1 MKSLA
6 RNSSRAWSHVQV
18 RRPSRTL
25 ASDAFLNSNS
35 TSLPSPSVSPSAR
48 NSTSIK
54 PSFGLIHQTKCKS
67 TSSNRQSSRL
77 NHQSKTSLHWFYD
90 HPEIDAAAA
99 KPSVRLTP
107 ATILY
112 TGKSG
117 DPGHIFKSAQ
127 YLHKELPVRV
137 AHRIASFRSL
147 PFIVGS
153 NPTILSIHETY
164 IRSFYMLTEFPCV
177 STIHNDDSPPKA
189 LSLTLSLSL
198 CHATFR

>member
-1 MKSLA
+1 MKSLVKSSA
-6 RNSSRAWSHVQV
+6 RALIH
-18 RRPSRTL
+18 RPCVVYHRSL
-25 ASDAFLNSNS
+25 ASDAFLSSSAHSSASGASSKSTASLKSPFALVNQTASRS
-35 TSLPSPSVSPSAR
+35 TSTVR
-48 NSTSIK
+48 HTSRSK
-54 PSFGLIHQTKCKS
+54 HESKS
-67 TSSNRQSSRL
+67 
-77 NHQSKTSLHWFYD
+77 SLHWFYD

-99 KPSVRLTP
+99 KPSVRLSP

-177 STIHNDDSPPKA
+177 STLLTRSIVSH
-189 LSLTLSLSL
+189 SLTPL
-198 CHATFR
+198 

>member
-1 MKSLA
+1 MKSLGST
-6 RNSSRAWSHVQV
+6 SSRLFSSWSHVPV
-18 RRPSRTL
+18 RTFT
-25 ASDAFLNSNS
+25 SDAFLNSTPQLS
-35 TSLPSPSVSPSAR
+35 TSSVSNAR
-48 NSTSIK
+48 NATTIT
-54 PSFGLIHQTKCKS
+54 PSFKFVHQ
-67 TSSNRQSSRL
+67 SNRQSSRL
-77 NHQSKTSLHWFYD
+77 NHESKTSLHWFYD

-99 KPSVRLTP
+99 KTSVRLTP

-117 DPGHIFKSAQ
+117 DPGHIYKSAQ

-177 STIHNDDSPPKA
+177 SINRSINRSRKKSFSFNFFCIVF
-189 LSLTLSLSL
+189 LL
-198 CHATFR
+198 FRFFSFICLGS

>member
-1 MKSLA
+1 MRSLVNCTK
-6 RNSSRAWSHVQV
+6 RVLINGPHVV
-18 RRPSRTL
+18 HRRTIT
-25 ASDAFLNSNS
+25 SDAFLS
-35 TSLPSPSVSPSAR
+35 TNAQSSASGVNGKNTGSLKSAFGSV
-48 NSTSIK
+48 
-54 PSFGLIHQTKCKS
+54 HQTTSRS
-67 TSSNRQSSRL
+67 TSSIRHTSRFK
-77 NHQSKTSLHWFYD
+77 HESKTSLHWFYD

-99 KPSVRLTP
+99 KPSVRLSP

-153 NPTILSIHETY
+153 NPIILSIHETY
-164 IRSFYMLTEFPCV
+164 IRSFYMLTEFPSV
-177 STIHNDDSPPKA
+177 SNLIMKRVLFIDN
-189 LSLTLSLSL
+189 
-198 CHATFR
+198 F